1 MEDYGIPTWGSYLIF
16 AVVTIIIGALL
27 GFVLVCMIDLIYPP
41 KPMQVQTTTEANLEK
56 EKGEQESS
64 SKQFSGDDLDDD
76 VIRDDMI
83 DEGGSDIAASQ
94 SGSDTEAKGD
104 EENSNV
110 RKRKPRKDD

>member
-1 MEDYGIPTWGSYLIF
+1 
-16 AVVTIIIGALL
+16 
-27 GFVLVCMIDLIYPP
+27 
-41 KPMQVQTTTEANLEK
+41 
-56 EKGEQESS
+56 
-64 SKQFSGDDLDDD
+64 
-76 VIRDDMI
+76 MI